1 MASQNPSAATRETP
15 RLRSGTA
22 RSGVIHVNTWHTR
35 RFTVV
40 GNHLLQHPGLSAM
53 AIGLAAHIQSLPEGA
68 PVGVKVL
75 AGRFPEGEIR
85 IAAALRE
92 LERHGYLERRRERL
106 ASGRVVTRTYFHN
119 KPGAATPDESP
130 GRPPR
135 GGPEAGVPDHRAV
148 GRPDDPPPDGAVP
161 GAAVPDGAVF
171 VGAVPGAAASDVAAS
186 VGPVPGAPVLDDL
199 VTRAPAIAEPA
210 HDAAASG
217 VPVLDGP
224 VARVPAS
231 GAPVSD
237 GPVTRAAASGV
248 PVLDG
253 PGLPGAAGAPR
264 VHRPPPGPQFA
275 PGPVPAAPAPAFPL
289 AAPEAA
295 PPHPAAELLAGLR
308 RRDPRLLL
316 AERDVARLAP
326 GVAAWLE
333 RGLDA
338 EAVARTL
345 SRDLPEPLRNP
356 AGVLAY
362 RLGALLPP
370 RLPPLPGPAAR
381 PHPDRITYPMQNCD
395 GCDRGFRAPEP
406 GRCGDCPQVAA

>member
-119 KPGAATPDESP
+119 KPGAATPDEGP

-148 GRPDDPPPDGAVP
+148 GRPDGPAPDGAVL
-161 GAAVPDGAVF
+161 
-171 VGAVPGAAASDVAAS
+171 VGAVG
-186 VGPVPGAPVLDDL
+186 
-199 VTRAPAIAEPA
+199 
-210 HDAAASG
+210 DAAASG

-224 VARVPAS
+224 GTP
-231 GAPVSD
+231 
-237 GPVTRAAASGV
+237 GV
-248 PVLDG
+248 
-253 PGLPGAAGAPR
+253 AGAPR
-264 VHRPPPGPQFA
+264 VHRPPPEPQFA
-275 PGPVPAAPAPAFPL
+275 PGPVPPAPAFPL

-316 AERDVARLAP
+316 AERDVARLAR

-338 EAVARTL
+338 EAVARAL

>member
-1 MASQNPSAATRETP
+1 M
-15 RLRSGTA
+15 
-22 RSGVIHVNTWHTR
+22 
-35 RFTVV
+35 
-40 GNHLLQHPGLSAM
+40 
-53 AIGLAAHIQSLPEGA
+53 
-68 PVGVKVL
+68 
-75 AGRFPEGEIR
+75 
-85 IAAALRE
+85 
-92 LERHGYLERRRERL
+92 
-106 ASGRVVTRTYFHN
+106 
-119 KPGAATPDESP
+119 
-130 GRPPR
+130 
-135 GGPEAGVPDHRAV
+135 
-148 GRPDDPPPDGAVP
+148 
-161 GAAVPDGAVF
+161 
-171 VGAVPGAAASDVAAS
+171 
-186 VGPVPGAPVLDDL
+186 
-199 VTRAPAIAEPA
+199 
-210 HDAAASG
+210 
-217 VPVLDGP
+217 
-224 VARVPAS
+224 
-231 GAPVSD
+231 
-237 GPVTRAAASGV
+237 
-248 PVLDG
+248 LDG

-264 VHRPPPGPQFA
+264 VHRPLPEPQFA

-289 AAPEAA
+289 TAPEAA
-295 PPHPAAELLAGLR
+295 PPHAAAELLAGLR

-338 EAVARTL
+338 EAVARAL

>member
-119 KPGAATPDESP
+119 KPGAAGPDEGGP
-130 GRPPR
+130 GHPPR

-148 GRPDDPPPDGAVP
+148 GRPDGPPPDGAVL
-161 GAAVPDGAVF
+161 
-171 VGAVPGAAASDVAAS
+171 VGAVPGAAASDAQ
-186 VGPVPGAPVLDDL
+186 VPGAQVPDGAVFVGL
-199 VTRAPAIAEPA
+199 VR
-210 HDAAASG
+210 DAAAS
-217 VPVLDGP
+217 D
-224 VARVPAS
+224 
-231 GAPVSD
+231 APVSD
-237 GPVTRAAASGV
+237 GPVTRAEASGV
-248 PVLDG
+248 PVLDR
-253 PGLPGAAGAPR
+253 PGTPGAAGVPR
-264 VHRPPPGPQFA
+264 VHRPPPEPQFA
-275 PGPVPAAPAPAFPL
+275 PGPVPAAPAFPL

-326 GVAAWLE
+326 GVAAWLG

-338 EAVARTL
+338 EAVARAL

>member
-1 MASQNPSAATRETP
+1 M
-15 RLRSGTA
+15 
-22 RSGVIHVNTWHTR
+22 
-35 RFTVV
+35 V

-119 KPGAATPDESP
+119 KPGAATPDEGP

-135 GGPEAGVPDHRAV
+135 GGPEAGVPDHRPV
-148 GRPDDPPPDGAVP
+148 GRPDDPPPDGVVLA
-161 GAAVPDGAVF
+161 GAVPDAAASDAAVFGAPVPGGAVF
-171 VGAVPGAAASDVAAS
+171 VGAVPGVAAS
-186 VGPVPGAPVLDDL
+186 
-199 VTRAPAIAEPA
+199 
-210 HDAAASG
+210 DAAASG
-217 VPVLDGP
+217 VPVLDG
-224 VARVPAS
+224 S
-231 GAPVSD
+231 GTL
-237 GPVTRAAASGV
+237 GAA
-248 PVLDG
+248 
-253 PGLPGAAGAPR
+253 GAAGAPR
-264 VHRPPPGPQFA
+264 VHRPPPEPQFA
-275 PGPVPAAPAPAFPL
+275 PGPVPAAPAPAPAPAPAFPL

-295 PPHPAAELLAGLR
+295 PPHAAAELLAGLR

-338 EAVARTL
+338 EAVARAL

>member
-1 MASQNPSAATRETP
+1 M
-15 RLRSGTA
+15 
-22 RSGVIHVNTWHTR
+22 
-35 RFTVV
+35 V

-119 KPGAATPDESP
+119 KPGAATPDEGP

-135 GGPEAGVPDHRAV
+135 GGPEAGVPDHRAA

-161 GAAVPDGAVF
+161 GAPVPDGAVFVGAVPGAAASDAAVFGTPVPVGAVF

-224 VARVPAS
+224 
-231 GAPVSD
+231 
-237 GPVTRAAASGV
+237 
-248 PVLDG
+248 
-253 PGLPGAAGAPR
+253 GLPGAAGAPR
-264 VHRPPPGPQFA
+264 VHRPPSGPQFA
-275 PGPVPAAPAPAFPL
+275 PGPVPPAPAPAFPL
-289 AAPEAA
+289 TAPEAA
-295 PPHPAAELLAGLR
+295 APPHAAAELLAGLR

-326 GVAAWLE
+326 GVVAWLE

-338 EAVARTL
+338 EAVARAL

>member
-119 KPGAATPDESP
+119 KPGAAGPDEGP

-148 GRPDDPPPDGAVP
+148 GRPDGPPPDGAVL
-161 GAAVPDGAVF
+161 
-171 VGAVPGAAASDVAAS
+171 VGAVPGAAASDAQVPGAQVPDGAVFVGLVPGAAAS
-186 VGPVPGAPVLDDL
+186 VDPVPGAPVLDDL
-199 VTRAPAIAEPA
+199 VTRAAASAEPA

-217 VPVLDGP
+217 VPV
-224 VARVPAS
+224 
-231 GAPVSD
+231 SD
-237 GPVTRAAASGV
+237 GPGA
-248 PVLDG
+248 
-253 PGLPGAAGAPR
+253 PGAAGVPR
-264 VHRPPPGPQFA
+264 VHRPPPEPQFA
-275 PGPVPAAPAPAFPL
+275 PGPVPAAPAFPL
-289 AAPEAA
+289 TAPEAA
-295 PPHPAAELLAGLR
+295 PPHPAAELLAGLC

-338 EAVARTL
+338 EAVARAL

-370 RLPPLPGPAAR
+370 RLPPFPGPAAR